1 MGLSRCLLSTSTL
14 CECCHKETR
23 FLPMQFA
30 VSLTGRCRS
39 TIYYWMDRGW
49 IHWRELPSGRRLIC
63 EESLMHPILKAPP
76 CLVPKN
82 IPKLSKTVQNVQSR
96 TLTGP

>member
-1 MGLSRCLLSTSTL
+1 MGLSRSLLSTIFL
-14 CECCHKETR
+14 CEHCHKETR

-39 TIYYWMDRGW
+39 TIYYWMERGW

-63 EESLMHPILKAPP
+63 EESLMHPVLKGPLNTPNAKKP
-76 CLVPKN
+76 
-82 IPKLSKTVQNVQSR
+82 SKTV
-96 TLTGP
+96 